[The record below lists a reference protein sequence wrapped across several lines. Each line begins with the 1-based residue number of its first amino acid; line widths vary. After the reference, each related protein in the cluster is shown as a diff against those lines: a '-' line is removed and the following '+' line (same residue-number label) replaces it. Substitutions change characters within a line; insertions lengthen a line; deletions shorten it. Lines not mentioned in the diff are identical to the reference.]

1 MTLNSAA
8 SLLFVWF
15 GTHLEVEHKP
25 SPLVE
30 SFVGADDQLEVEQIV
45 RVGKFRGTGFRQIQ
59 LVNICFQFLE
69 IDRQKVERESIPID
83 GVRLCVCLPLVILS
97 WAAVKAFFWG
107 PPDFGVASPSFFCC
121 FSEKSLIILAFWFG
135 VVVD

>member
-8 SLLFVWF
+8 SLLFDWF

-69 IDRQKVERESIPID
+69 IDR
-83 GVRLCVCLPLVILS
+83 
-97 WAAVKAFFWG
+97 
-107 PPDFGVASPSFFCC
+107 
-121 FSEKSLIILAFWFG
+121 EKSGTRIHPHRWCAIVCVFTFSDSQLGRGEGLLLGSSGLWRRFAVLLLLLQREKFNHFG
-135 VVVD
+135 LLVRCGC